1 MCKITEDFMID
12 AAIEAAL
19 TLDATTERIVQLLV
33 EQYGLDAEDA
43 LQRIEEFKN
52 ETQTA

>member
-12 AAIEAAL
+12 AVIEAAL
-19 TLDATTERIVQLLV
+19 TLGVTTERIVQVLV
-33 EQYGLDAEDA
+33 DKYGLEADVA

-52 ETQTA
+52 DTKTA